1 MKQDK
6 FLFGIIVGILTL
18 VIIALLVFFLRQDS
32 TLVYQAEDQ
41 PKGVV
46 FNYLLALDKGEY
58 EKAYGY
64 LADIPG
70 KPSLS
75 QFRQTMAMNKP
86 QHITA
91 VDVSEQTIEG
101 KTAFVNV
108 IMVMSGGGIF
118 SEGYRSTEVATLE
131 KEQEQWRI
139 LSMPYAYWSY
149 EWNQPAFK

>member
-6 FLFGIIVGILTL
+6 FLFGIIIGILAL
-18 VIIALLVFFLRQDS
+18 VVIALLVFFLRQD
-32 TLVYQAEDQ
+32 TALVYQAEDQ
-41 PKGVV
+41 PRGVV

-75 QFRQTMAMNKP
+75 QFRQTMVMNKP

-101 KTAFVNV
+101 QTAYVNV
-108 IMVMSGGGIF
+108 AMGMSGGGIF
-118 SEGYRSTEVATLE
+118 NEGYRSSEIASLE
-131 KEQEQWRI
+131 KVQGQWRI

-149 EWNQPAFK
+149 EWNQPVFK